1 MLHLKV
7 SYLILAVEGKK
18 FIIKKIKNKKRK
30 EISLAPRK
38 GSLAPHKGSYLHLKV
53 LRVILGPQ
61 NILQLVVTTLT

>member
-1 MLHLKV
+1 MIHLKV
-7 SYLILAVEGKK
+7 SYLILAVEGKN
-18 FIIKKIKNKKRK
+18 FIKKKKKK

-53 LRVILGPQ
+53 LKVILGPQ